1 MVTVK
6 KDTIN
11 RAAFEHEMADLKG
24 LIRKGCDPEVII
36 KAINNIEHRLIEYID
51 ERDAELFKI
60 PAWIKTI
67 G

>member
-6 KDTIN
+6 KDTVN
-11 RAAFEHEMADLKG
+11 RAAFENEMDGLKT
-24 LIRKGCDPEVII
+24 LIRSKADPDIVI

>member
-11 RAAFEHEMADLKG
+11 RAAFEKEMADLKG
-24 LIRKGCDPEVII
+24 LIRKGCDAEVIV
-36 KAINNIEHRLIEYID
+36 KAVNNIEHRLIEYINK
-51 ERDAELFKI
+51 EDAEPFKI

-67 G
+67 